1 MSISKA
7 VIMGKVVRSP
17 EKRFTTNNTPITT
30 FSMNISS
37 KDGEEAIVK
46 VVAIGKLAEKTSDT
60 VKKDNVVLVE
70 AKLQTSVTKTDK
82 GVEKKGIELNAQAIE
97 VAGEGVSSGDAAEV
111 QDDSYNIDNEIN
123 TDDLIGEDEI
133 PF

>member
-7 VIMGKVVRSP
+7 VIMGKVVRNP
-17 EKRFTTNNTPITT
+17 EKRFTTNNVPITT
-30 FSMNISS
+30 FSINISN
-37 KDGEEAIVK
+37 KAGEEAIVK

-60 VKKDNVVLVE
+60 VKKDKVVLIE
-70 AKLQTSVTKTDK
+70 ARLQTSVTKTDA
-82 GVEKKGIELNAQAIE
+82 GAEKKGIELNAQAIE
-97 VAGEGVSSGDAAEV
+97 VVGEETSSGTSDVE
-111 QDDSYNIDNEIN
+111 DNDSYNIDNEIT